1 MSGAADA
8 PRERTVRAEIDA
20 SGSGK
25 VYRVWADNMLLWAH
39 PSHIDGPLSHEARRL
54 FVALGG
60 PDE

>member
-1 MSGAADA
+1 
-8 PRERTVRAEIDA
+8 VRAEIDA